1 MGVDLTG
8 SELDNKK
15 GLVVWYPIL
24 LIIACAH
31 WSQGLREVEGEEN
44 RLKRRW
50 EDQLCAPC
58 SVPESVGSDQI
69 ASPPFLPDS
78 MRIFLYRLGYRRAI
92 LLVPR
97 LFSMIVVIYANCSF
111 PCVRERR

>member
-58 SVPESVGSDQI
+58 SVPESVGSDRGCGGG
-69 ASPPFLPDS
+69 AAVG
-78 MRIFLYRLGYRRAI
+78 LGPEKWVWTRN
-92 LLVPR
+92 
-97 LFSMIVVIYANCSF
+97 FW
-111 PCVRERR
+111 ERRGDCYGC